1 MKKIVWDSGR
11 FSVGHVELDN
21 QHQQLVEII
30 NSCIELSRLPDHSSV
45 SMMKCLIKMNNYAQ
59 LHFRCEEKIL
69 REMGY
74 PLVNDHLEL
83 HAEYARKMETLLQS
97 ADQDDLREKIYEF
110 LMQWFDQHILKED
123 MKYKPHMMD
132 KEV

>member
-1 MKKIVWDSGR
+1 
-11 FSVGHVELDN
+11 
-21 QHQQLVEII
+21 
-30 NSCIELSRLPDHSSV
+30 
-45 SMMKCLIKMNNYAQ
+45 MKCLIKMNNYAQ